1 MKLKPVRTLPI
12 GYTEAGSVSPQNS
25 KDLKPM
31 LLWSILLPLF
41 YLMLLLLVL
50 QIPGTKR
57 GTGTFVLDSIGDL
70 LLIFGG
76 VLLVLVLM
84 VVVHEGLHGLV
95 FWFATGDA
103 PKFEFKLY
111 YASANPGDWYLP
123 RGVFIAATLMP
134 LLVISTLSLVLLPFV
149 SGMPRF
155 LLILLAVLNASGA
168 AGDWLVVLRLRKL
181 PADTLIKD
189 SGARVVFYIPS
200 GLEL

>member
-1 MKLKPVRTLPI
+1 MSAKVKSEFLPRL
-12 GYTEAGSVSPQNS
+12 GR
-25 KDLKPM
+25 
-31 LLWSILLPLF
+31 LF
-41 YLMLLLLVL
+41 SM
-50 QIPGTKR
+50 
-57 GTGTFVLDSIGDL
+57 
-70 LLIFGG
+70 
-76 VLLVLVLM
+76 LVLM

-168 AGDWLVVLRLRKL
+168 AGDWMVVLRLRKL
-181 PADTLIKD
+181 PAETLIKD
-189 SGARVVFYIPS
+189 SGAEVVFYTPS
-200 GLEL
+200 APEG